1 MMNPVGVRC
10 SLTKEKNMKK
20 VEMVIVPPK
29 INHVKD
35 ALRKI
40 GINKMTV
47 SKVRKFGGQA
57 GYTGYCRGGKYEPAF
72 LTETRIEME
81 VAEEDLEK
89 VLGAIE
95 NCTEG
100 AMNGDEKVFVYSLD
114 ETMQLGRK
122 ARKVAAI

>member
-1 MMNPVGVRC
+1 MMNPVGVRY

-57 GYTGYCRGGKYEPAF
+57 GYTGYCRGGKYESKYEPAF
-72 LTETRIEME
+72 LAETRIEMV

-95 NCTEG
+95 NCTDRLIFCTSAE
-100 AMNGDEKVFVYSLD
+100 NGSKEMSPS
-114 ETMQLGRK
+114 
-122 ARKVAAI
+122 